1 MSRRPEPP
9 AEPRSQV
16 TPEAACELCDGA
28 GELWFTPQ
36 GERVPQSADAPD
48 LAMRVCDCVV
58 RRVAKRRSRRVWAQL
73 PGELEQASFDRNPI
87 PLMPAENTAAARSY
101 AENVRERVEA
111 GEGLWLEGGVGTG
124 KTTVAAAV
132 AVRAR
137 YAGLSFA
144 FWRHSQLLQ
153 HVRTQA
159 FQLDRPERMVL
170 GDFAAVDLLVIDDLG
185 GDKSTDWGQQTLCDL
200 LDMRID
206 AALPVL
212 VTTNFGE
219 EALREHVGERALSR
233 LYELA
238 GLPHVFEGEDHRRLK
253 AVEARAAR
261 QHAA

>member
-1 MSRRPEPP
+1 MNRRPQAPV
-9 AEPRSQV
+9 EPRSHV
-16 TPEAACELCDGA
+16 TPEADCNLCGGV
-28 GELWFTPQ
+28 GELWFTPN
-36 GERVPQSADAPD
+36 GERVAPGADAPD

-58 RRVAKRRSRRVWAQL
+58 KRLTKRRSRRVWTQL
-73 PGELEQASFDRNPI
+73 PGELENASFERNPI
-87 PLMPAENTAAARSY
+87 ALMPAENTALARRY
-101 AENVRERVEA
+101 AENVRQRVEA
-111 GEGLWLEGGVGTG
+111 GEGLWLWGGVGTG
-124 KTTVAAAV
+124 KTTVAAAI

-159 FQLDRPERMVL
+159 FQLDRPERTVL

-185 GDKSTDWGQQTLCDL
+185 GDKTTEWGQQTLCDL

-219 EALREHVGERALSR
+219 EALREHIGERALSR

-238 GLPHVFEGEDHRRLK
+238 GLPRVFEGPDHRKLRAEAK
-253 AVEARAAR
+253 AAEH
-261 QHAA
+261 HAA

>member
-1 MSRRPEPP
+1 MNRRPQAP
-9 AEPRSQV
+9 AEPRSHV
-16 TPEAACELCDGA
+16 TPEVDCKLCGGV
-28 GELWFTPQ
+28 GELWFTSE
-36 GERVPQSADAPD
+36 GERVAPNTDAPG

-58 RRVAKRRSRRVWAQL
+58 RRLTKRRSRRVWAQL
-73 PGELEQASFDRNPI
+73 PGELEHASFERNPI
-87 PLMPAENTAAARSY
+87 ALMPAENTASARRY
-101 AENVRERVEA
+101 AENVRQRVEA

-124 KTTVAAAV
+124 KTTVAAAI

-159 FQLDRPERMVL
+159 FQLDRPERTVL
-170 GDFAAVDLLVIDDLG
+170 ADFAAVDLLVIDDLG
-185 GDKSTDWGQQTLCDL
+185 GDKSTEWGQQTLCDL

-219 EALREHVGERALSR
+219 EALREHIGERALSR

-238 GLPHVFEGEDHRRLK
+238 GLPRVFEGPDHRRLRAEAK
-253 AVEARAAR
+253 AAE
-261 QHAA
+261 QHAV